1 MKPTS
6 SREPE
11 PGESIKDFGITVIAT
26 EGSRWE
32 LWETEHRYRRSP
44 LTETS
49 RENPAWGGPEAGPL
63 QDHVW
68 HEFTHWEIT
77 AYPFGARLVID
88 LTDAHFWDITGV
100 GTLDKTVIRFRREGT
115 AVEVVGLNEASAA
128 MVERFAVHDKPD
140 AEKLLAAH

>member
-88 LTDAHFWDITGV
+88 LPDGSRIRGPHPNRAIGTRHACVRCTPATVPDPTDDPSVAL
-100 GTLDKTVIRFRREGT
+100 LDQPDEGT
-115 AVEVVGLNEASAA
+115 GDDL
-128 MVERFAVHDKPD
+128 
-140 AEKLLAAH
+140 